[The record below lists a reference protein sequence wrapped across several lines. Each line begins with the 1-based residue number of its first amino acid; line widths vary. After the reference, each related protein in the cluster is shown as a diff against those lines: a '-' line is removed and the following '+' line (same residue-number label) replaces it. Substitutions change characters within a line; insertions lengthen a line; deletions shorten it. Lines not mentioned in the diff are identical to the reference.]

1 MAVSPAITRVRSP
14 IRLLGYR
21 NACAKGY
28 PAAAHAPAVT
38 APADLLDRARRR
50 PRVHDRDPAARALRR
65 AIRCITPDGDADR
78 VLLRRVLAD
87 LDADHRQA
95 QRHVWPKAAA
105 DDQPGR
111 HVPRLH
117 H

>member
-14 IRLLGYR
+14 IRPVAYR

-28 PAAAHAPAVT
+28 PAAAHASAVT

-50 PRVHDRDPAARALRR
+50 PRVHDRDPAARALRG
-65 AIRCITPDGDADR
+65 AVRCIAADRDADR

-87 LDADHRQA
+87 LDPDHRQA
-95 QRHVWPKAAA
+95 QRHL
-105 DDQPGR
+105 R
-111 HVPRLH
+111 
-117 H
+117 